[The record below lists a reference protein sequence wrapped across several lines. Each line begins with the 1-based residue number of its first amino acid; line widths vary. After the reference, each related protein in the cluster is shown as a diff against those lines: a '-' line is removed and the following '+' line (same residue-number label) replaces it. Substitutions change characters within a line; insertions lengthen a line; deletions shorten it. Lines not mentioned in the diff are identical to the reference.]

1 MLTNADRA
9 VWLCR
14 SMQQLVM
21 FRHFYI
27 MVVVYIYFTRIVVR
41 LLEATLPPENVWLN
55 KAALELATLF
65 FYTLTA
71 VLFQPQGTS
80 RTYTRLVTADEIEM
94 GSF

>member
-1 MLTNADRA
+1 
-9 VWLCR
+9 
-14 SMQQLVM
+14 MQQLVM

-41 LLEATLPPENVWLN
+41 LMEATLEPEYVWLS

-71 VLFQPQGTS
+71 VLFQPQGTQL
-80 RTYTRLVTADEIEM
+80 TYTRLVTADEIEM

>member
-1 MLTNADRA
+1 
-9 VWLCR
+9 
-14 SMQQLVM
+14 MQQLVM

-27 MVVVYIYFTRIVVR
+27 IVVVYIYFTRIVVR
-41 LLEATLPPENVWLN
+41 LLEATLPLEYVWVN

-71 VLFQPQGTS
+71 VLFQPQGNTQI
-80 RTYTRLVTADEIEM
+80 YTRLVTDDEIEM